1 MHIIAPIVAIMAIY
15 AKENGKGM
23 VFNPED
29 EEVDD
34 TPPPEKTPPTKPT
47 LRVVK

>member
-1 MHIIAPIVAIMAIY
+1 MALY

-23 VFNPED
+23 VFDPED
-29 EEVDD
+29 DD
-34 TPPPEKTPPTKPT
+34 DSGPPPAAKPSAKPG

>member
-1 MHIIAPIVAIMAIY
+1 MALY

-23 VFNPED
+23 AFNPED
-29 EEVDD
+29 EEDND
-34 TPPPEKTPPTKPT
+34 IPPPPEKTPPTKPS